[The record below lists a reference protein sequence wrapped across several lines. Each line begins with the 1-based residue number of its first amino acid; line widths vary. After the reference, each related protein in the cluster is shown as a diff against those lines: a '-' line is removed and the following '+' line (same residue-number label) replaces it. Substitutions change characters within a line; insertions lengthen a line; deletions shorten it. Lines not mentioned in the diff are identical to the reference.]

1 MISFSLVNTNIA
13 PFTDERVLKKSI
25 ILAPDLRT
33 MDHSTWESYAL
44 QSVDGE
50 QHTHHPNTL
59 NGLQKTE
66 FGEKAIFGLNL
77 LIFAAILG
85 LSMMIFPFSTDM
97 TDLDSIMGKMKLI
110 QRIGY
115 VVAFFNLIGLIL
127 IGIDLKNFILEINN
141 NRNQYNDNLTIL
153 AKKINEK

>member
-1 MISFSLVNTNIA
+1 MISFSLVKTNIA
-13 PFTDERVLKKSI
+13 QLTDERVPKKSI
-25 ILAPDLRT
+25 ILAPDLKT
-33 MDHSTWESYAL
+33 MNRSNWESYAL
-44 QSVDGE
+44 QSVDAE

-66 FGEKAIFGLNL
+66 FGRKAIFGLNL
-77 LIFAAILG
+77 LTFAVILG
-85 LSMMIFPFSTDM
+85 LSTMIFPLSTDM
-97 TDLDSIMGKMKLI
+97 TDLDSIMGRMKLI

-115 VVAFFNLIGLIL
+115 VVVFFNLIGLIL
-127 IGIDLKNFILEINN
+127 IRIDLKNFILEINN

>member
-1 MISFSLVNTNIA
+1 
-13 PFTDERVLKKSI
+13 
-25 ILAPDLRT
+25 
-33 MDHSTWESYAL
+33 
-44 QSVDGE
+44 
-50 QHTHHPNTL
+50 
-59 NGLQKTE
+59 
-66 FGEKAIFGLNL
+66 
-77 LIFAAILG
+77 
-85 LSMMIFPFSTDM
+85 MMIFPFSTDM